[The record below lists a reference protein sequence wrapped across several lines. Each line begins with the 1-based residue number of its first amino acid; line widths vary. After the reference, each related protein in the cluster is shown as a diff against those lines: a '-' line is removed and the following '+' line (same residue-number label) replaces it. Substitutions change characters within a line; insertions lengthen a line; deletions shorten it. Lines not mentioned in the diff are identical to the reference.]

1 MDFVC
6 RLYAI
11 YINVLMRLE
20 IYAVLITLDNHW
32 CYFFFKSIAVATH
45 KYVISFCVGMELYNA
60 DTPKK
65 IYAAYMLVY
74 ALMTSI
80 GIAIGI
86 VITTVSENDPNYL
99 LTTGILQV
107 VKCNYMF
114 FRLSCL
120 ITILY
125 IANNLAF
132 LRKKITG

>member
-1 MDFVC
+1 MLFLRYDKK
-6 RLYAI
+6 LI
-11 YINVLMRLE
+11 
-20 IYAVLITLDNHW
+20 AVLISLLKFIIVSYLCILCRN
-32 CYFFFKSIAVATH
+32 IAVATH

-86 VITTVSENDPNYL
+86 VITTVTENDPNYL

-107 VKCNYMF
+107 
-114 FRLSCL
+114 
-120 ITILY
+120 IT
-125 IANNLAF
+125 F
-132 LRKKITG
+132 DFK

>member
-1 MDFVC
+1 M
-6 RLYAI
+6 
-11 YINVLMRLE
+11 
-20 IYAVLITLDNHW
+20 
-32 CYFFFKSIAVATH
+32 SIAVATH

-107 VKCNYMF
+107 VKRNYMF
-114 FRLSCL
+114 LHISKVYSLFDVLL
-120 ITILY
+120 IL
-125 IANNLAF
+125 
-132 LRKKITG
+132 

>member
-1 MDFVC
+1 M
-6 RLYAI
+6 
-11 YINVLMRLE
+11 
-20 IYAVLITLDNHW
+20 ITLDNHC

-107 VKCNYMF
+107 VKRNYMF
-114 FRLSCL
+114 FHLS
-120 ITILY
+120 
-125 IANNLAF
+125 
-132 LRKKITG
+132 KVKIII

>member
-1 MDFVC
+1 
-6 RLYAI
+6 
-11 YINVLMRLE
+11 
-20 IYAVLITLDNHW
+20 
-32 CYFFFKSIAVATH
+32 
-45 KYVISFCVGMELYNA
+45 MELYNA

-107 VKCNYMF
+107 VKRNYMF
-114 FRLSCL
+114 FHLSKVKPIIWC
-120 ITILY
+120 T
-125 IANNLAF
+125 ANTLAF
-132 LRKKITG
+132 PRKKITG

>member
-1 MDFVC
+1 
-6 RLYAI
+6 
-11 YINVLMRLE
+11 
-20 IYAVLITLDNHW
+20 
-32 CYFFFKSIAVATH
+32 
-45 KYVISFCVGMELYNA
+45 MELYNA

-107 VKCNYMF
+107 VKRNYMF
-114 FRLSCL
+114 FHLSKVKIL
-120 ITILY
+120 IIWRT
-125 IANNLAF
+125 ANTLAF
-132 LRKKITG
+132 PRKKITG